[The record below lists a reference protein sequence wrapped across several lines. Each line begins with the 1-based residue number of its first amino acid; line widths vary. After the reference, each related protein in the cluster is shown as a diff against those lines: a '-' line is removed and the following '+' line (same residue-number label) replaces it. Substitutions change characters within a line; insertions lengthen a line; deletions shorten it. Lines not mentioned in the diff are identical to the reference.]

1 MLVEGLGGKDNITTI
16 DHCATRL
23 RLTVDDTNLLNE
35 GTLKKA
41 GAKGV
46 LTSGKTSV
54 QIIIGTNVE
63 FVADDLRK
71 EIDRD

>member
-1 MLVEGLGGKDNITTI
+1 M
-16 DHCATRL
+16 
-23 RLTVDDTNLLNE
+23 
-35 GTLKKA
+35 
-41 GAKGV
+41 

-71 EIDRD
+71 EVDRD